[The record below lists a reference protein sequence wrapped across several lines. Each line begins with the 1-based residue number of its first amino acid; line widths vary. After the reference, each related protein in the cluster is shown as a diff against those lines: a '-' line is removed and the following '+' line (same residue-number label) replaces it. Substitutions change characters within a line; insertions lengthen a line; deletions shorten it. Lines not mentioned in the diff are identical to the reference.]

1 MERSGRSAVV
11 TADGR
16 GRILADGTVMP
27 LLGLGVWQVPDGPA
41 CVHAVRAALE
51 LGYRHIDTAQAY
63 GNESSVGQALRESGI
78 ARDEVF
84 ITTKFH
90 PGRRDPLREAA
101 YSIEQLGV
109 DYVDLYLV
117 HWPGGGATWAWP
129 GMEAARARSYA
140 RAIGVSNFDV
150 DELDQVIAGATV
162 APVVDQVQFNPSAY
176 RKALLDAC
184 DERGVALE
192 AYSPLG
198 TGALAGRPGG
208 RGHRGPPRAKPRPGP
223 SALVRPA
230 RHPGHHQVDP
240 SRPHRGERAGL
251 RLRAL
256 RAMTWRSSTRSIDRE
271 GPERHW
277 SANGGERRAR
287 SSVVP
292 IRANRCRQLPVD
304 LGCAS

>member
-1 MERSGRSAVV
+1 MTRPDRSALL

-16 GRILADGTVMP
+16 GRILADGTVIP
-27 LLGLGVWQVPDGPA
+27 LLGLGVWQVPDGPT
-41 CVHAVRAALE
+41 CVRAVRSALE

-90 PGRRDPLREAA
+90 PGRRDPLKEAA
-101 YSIEQLGV
+101 YSVEQLEV

-140 RAIGVSNFDV
+140 RVIGVSNFDP
-150 DELDQVIAGATV
+150 DELDQVLARASV
-162 APVVDQVQFNPSAY
+162 APVVDQVHFNPAAY

-184 DERGVALE
+184 ADRGIGLE

-198 TGALAGRPGG
+198 TGELLGDPVVAGVADRVGRSPAQVLLRWCVQRGIPVITKSTHRERIAENAQVFDFELADGDMEELDALDRSGG
-208 RGHRGPPRAKPRPGP
+208 TQEAM
-223 SALVRPA
+223 
-230 RHPGHHQVDP
+230 
-240 SRPHRGERAGL
+240 ERK
-251 RLRAL
+251 
-256 RAMTWRSSTRSIDRE
+256 W
-271 GPERHW
+271 W
-277 SANGGERRAR
+277 
-287 SSVVP
+287 
-292 IRANRCRQLPVD
+292 
-304 LGCAS
+304 

>member
-1 MERSGRSAVV
+1 MQASEAIGAL

-16 GRILADGTVMP
+16 GRVLADGTVMP

-41 CVHAVRAALE
+41 CVQAVRAALE

-63 GNESSVGQALRESGI
+63 GNEASVGRALRESGI

-117 HWPGGGATWAWP
+117 HWPGGGATWAWA
-129 GMEAARARSYA
+129 GMEDARARNYA
-140 RAIGVSNFDV
+140 RAIGVSNFDA
-150 DELDQVIAGATV
+150 DELDQVLAGASV

-176 RKALLDAC
+176 RRALLDAC
-184 DERGVALE
+184 AKRRVALE

-198 TGALAGRPGG
+198 TGAQLGDPVVAAIADRLGQ
-208 RGHRGPPRAKPRPGP
+208 
-223 SALVRPA
+223 RPA
-230 RHPGHHQVDP
+230 QVLLCWCVQRGIP
-240 SRPHRGERAGL
+240 VITKSTHRNRIAENAQVFDFELSAGDMAELDALDRSEGTGAALERK
-251 RLRAL
+251 
-256 RAMTWRSSTRSIDRE
+256 W
-271 GPERHW
+271 W
-277 SANGGERRAR
+277 
-287 SSVVP
+287 
-292 IRANRCRQLPVD
+292 
-304 LGCAS
+304 